1 MKYLKILLMSCVLS
15 SVGCVSVNSIKSQL
29 ESSDD
34 KVVNQGKDKLFKIMG
49 GHWYNGEVQYGI
61 QRISDSDMV
70 SLLQQI
76 EDNDI
81 LIEIIDVLVN
91 NIRRDKDVFREA
103 CSRVRFSDESKAIS
117 FIQKYK
123 YVKRGLDLPSSEWNV
138 ALRSAVEAV
147 MSEHGLEMIFNEL
160 NPSVMNYKFAHSN
173 GKGGELDMD
182 LIEMVNLRVAN
193 LIKNQVILAKIA
205 RGDSRVSSQECMNI
219 AAMRITDEN
228 ILFSL
233 IRYSCVKAE
242 KVISKMTKKFIIQKL
257 IEAKDEDVNYHNT
270 YDTNFGGHI
279 PTMLDRLGHDKLYLY
294 LAENS
299 KSGLLIAKAVERIK
313 DKSILANSKFISQLK
328 DANSTKANQIIERLI
343 KNEPSVDLIHSII
356 TNLPYGVSVE
366 LQLALAKRIQDGRV
380 ARLYFNKIDFSGV
393 YRCSE
398 INDSYGEII
407 SQKAFEILSLLL
419 SKMERHE
426 RKSIEDKAFS
436 AAQSTRNDKIVFEGM
451 YVGMPFVDFVVVA
464 NAHKLDIRDFRCS
477 YGSEYPYK
485 SLLRKKDWRNEAV
498 MCRFTITSK
507 DVLKFIDCEDAQ
519 ILNQI
524 IHKYV
529 MNKKGVCKNYE
540 YLNLIKYQAEDKSSS
555 SKNYYTGE
563 TSYNINVKGWLAYS
577 NTKKGTKIS
586 FEEKD
591 GLIRFSN
598 P

>member
-15 SVGCVSVNSIKSQL
+15 FVGCVSVNSIKSQL

-34 KVVNQGKDKLFKIMG
+34 KVVNQGKDKLLKIMG
-49 GHWYNGEVQYGI
+49 GHWYGGEVQYGI
-61 QRISDSDMV
+61 QRISNNDMV

-91 NIRRDKDVFREA
+91 NIRRDKNVFREA

-123 YVKRGLDLPSSEWNV
+123 YFKRELDLPSSEWGV
-138 ALRSAVEAV
+138 ALKSAVEAV
-147 MSEHGLEMIFNEL
+147 ISEQGLQMIFNEL
-160 NPSVMNYKFAHSN
+160 NPNNMSYKFAHSN
-173 GKGGELDMD
+173 GGDVELSIN
-182 LIEMVNLRVAN
+182 LIRMVNLRAAN
-193 LIKNQVILAKIA
+193 LIKDQEILAKIA
-205 RGDSRVSSQECMNI
+205 RGDCRESSEECRQI
-219 AAMRITDEN
+219 ATMRITDDN

-233 IRYSCVKAE
+233 IRNCGYRGAE
-242 KVISKMTKKFIIQKL
+242 KIISKMTTKFIVRKL
-257 IEAKDEDVNYHNT
+257 MEAEDEDVKYNNT
-270 YDTNFGGHI
+270 KFGGKI
-279 PTMLDRLGHDKLYLY
+279 STMLDRLEDDKLYLY

-299 KSGLLIAKAVERIK
+299 KSGMLIAKAIDKIK
-313 DKSILANSKFISQLK
+313 DKSILANSKFIAQLK
-328 DANSTKANQIIERLI
+328 EANSTKANNIIEKLI
-343 KNEPSVDLIHSII
+343 ENMPSIDLIHSIV

-366 LQLALAKRIQDGRV
+366 LQLALAEKIQDGRV
-380 ARLYFNKIDFSGV
+380 ASLYFNNIDFSGV

-398 INDSYGEII
+398 VNDSYGRTIGP
-407 SQKAFEILSLLL
+407 KAFKILSLLL
-419 SKMERHE
+419 SKMEKDD
-426 RKSIEDKAFS
+426 RKIIEDKAFS
-436 AAQSTRNDKIVFEGM
+436 TARSIQNDKIVFEGM
-451 YVGMPFVDFVVVA
+451 YVGMSFVDFVVVA
-464 NAHKLDIRDFRCS
+464 NAHKLDVCDFECS
-477 YGSEYPYK
+477 YDSGYPNESY
-485 SLLRKKDWRNEAV
+485 LRRKEWRKDTK
-498 MCRFTITSK
+498 MYDFTITSR

-540 YLNLIKYQAEDKSSS
+540 YLNLIKYQTEDKSSS
-555 SKNYYTGE
+555 STNYYTGE

-591 GLIRFSN
+591 GLIRFSI